1 MKVLPVILEQNINTV
16 VNKLDLLIQKPD
28 FILNSTNQEVL
39 SLGVYFVYPSFST
52 LYNIPTSISP
62 VSMFS
67 EAYGLLNNKLNLY
80 INYLATVEDLKDA
93 IPVGYKYDFVPN
105 NWSIKLYV
113 PFAVYNIFKETLGKV
128 FKMGAIVFL
137 SELNQGRID
146 ELKQTGC
153 KSFSLLGRHILHQQD
168 VNKEESN
175 NIVEIIK
182 NNSDCE
188 FILNT
193 EIQYLIDS
201 VSDLAN
207 VQICLDKS
215 FWEDKL

>member
-67 EAYGLLNNKLNLY
+67 EAYGLLSSKLNLN
-80 INYLATVEDLKDA
+80 INYLATLEDLKDA
-93 IPVGYKYDFVPN
+93 IPVGYKYDFIPS
-105 NWSIKLYV
+105 NWSINLFV
-113 PFAVYNIFKETLGKV
+113 PFTVYNIFKETLGKV

-137 SELNQGRID
+137 SELNQSRID

-153 KSFSLLGRHILHQQD
+153 KSFSLLGRHILHQID
-168 VNKEESN
+168 VNEEECNS
-175 NIVEIIK
+175 IV
-182 NNSDCE
+182 D
-188 FILNT
+188 
-193 EIQYLIDS
+193 
-201 VSDLAN
+201 
-207 VQICLDKS
+207 
-215 FWEDKL
+215 